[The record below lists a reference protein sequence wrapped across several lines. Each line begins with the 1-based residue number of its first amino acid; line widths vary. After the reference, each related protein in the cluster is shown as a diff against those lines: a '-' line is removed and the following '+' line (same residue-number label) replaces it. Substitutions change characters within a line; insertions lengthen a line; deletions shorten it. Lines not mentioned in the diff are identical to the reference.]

1 MLRFT
6 LNRLI
11 QSVIVI
17 FAVFTITFFMIRL
30 APGDPFAGE
39 KAMPKDVR
47 KVMEARYGMQSSSE
61 YEHLKGF
68 ERFKVRASGLTQE
81 YFYTL
86 RRFASGDLMPS
97 FKNQGM
103 WNARIIADAFP
114 ISLTIGLAALAVALA
129 LGLPAGIIAAV
140 RRNTWVDYSAM
151 SLALIGICLPTF
163 VMGPVLALIFG
174 LKLRWLSVAG
184 WFERTDWILPAVT
197 MGLIYAAYIARL
209 TRGGMLEVL
218 NQDYIRTAHA
228 KGVPPA
234 RIIIVHALRGGLLPV
249 VAFLGPAL
257 AGIVTGSFI
266 IENIFNLPG
275 LGTHFIKSIQ
285 DNDYSLILATVCLF
299 ATLLVIVNYF
309 TDLLIAWL
317 NPRVRLT

>member
-11 QSVIVI
+11 QSVIVV

-39 KAMPKDVR
+39 KAMPDDVR

-61 YEHLKGF
+61 YKDLKGW
-68 ERFKVRASGLTQE
+68 EKFKVRTAGLTKE

-86 RRFASGDLMPS
+86 RRFGTGDFMPS
-97 FKNQGM
+97 FKYQGL
-103 WNARIIADAFP
+103 WNAKIIADAFP
-114 ISLTIGLAALAVALA
+114 ISLTIGIAALAVALA

-140 RRNTWVDYSAM
+140 RRNSWVDYSAM

-174 LKLRWLSVAG
+174 LKLRWLNVAG
-184 WFERTDWILPAVT
+184 WYERTDWILPAVT

-218 NQDYIRTAHA
+218 NQDFIRTAHA

-234 RIIIVHALRGGLLPV
+234 RIVLVHGLRGGLIPV

-266 IENIFNLPG
+266 IERIFNLPG
-275 LGTHFIKSIQ
+275 LGQHFIQSIA
-285 DNDYSLILATVCLF
+285 DRDYSLILATVVLF
-299 ATLLVIVNYF
+299 ATLLVTVNFF

>member
-11 QSVIVI
+11 QSVIVV
-17 FAVFTITFFMIRL
+17 FAVFTISFFMIRL

-39 KAMPKDVR
+39 KAMPPDVR

-61 YEHLKGF
+61 YKDLKGWEKF
-68 ERFKVRASGLTQE
+68 QVRAAGLTKE

-103 WNARIIADAFP
+103 WNAKIIADAFP

-140 RRNTWVDYSAM
+140 RRNSWLDYSAM

-184 WFERTDWILPAVT
+184 WFERTDWILPSVT

-228 KGVPPA
+228 KGVPPV
-234 RIIIVHALRGGLLPV
+234 RIVLVHALRGGLIPV

-275 LGTHFIKSIQ
+275 LGTHFIKSIT

-299 ATLLVIVNYF
+299 AALLVTVNYF